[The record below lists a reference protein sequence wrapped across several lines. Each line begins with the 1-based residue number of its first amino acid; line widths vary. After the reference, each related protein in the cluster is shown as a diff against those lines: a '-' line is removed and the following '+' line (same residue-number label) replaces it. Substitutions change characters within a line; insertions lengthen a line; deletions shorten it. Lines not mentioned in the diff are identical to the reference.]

1 MTLKLRPA
9 RPGDATALTAIL
21 HRGKASWGYPD
32 DKMAQFRE
40 HWRISEEKI
49 AGMTVLVAERD
60 GVPCAFL
67 SVGPCD
73 DQTLL
78 VDDLFVDPTA
88 QGQGVG
94 SLLLLRAQDI
104 ARSQRLSRLYLES
117 DIHAEAFYL
126 KHGFKT
132 VSHKPSEMVPGKQL
146 PLMEKTV
153 PSAVHVVSSL
163 DIKLDSEKPWYFEL
177 ENKGEIARHW
187 EKVMTPKQQL
197 WNGRNMILDQFSFQ
211 DGVFSGHCLETSFST
226 FLAWRDWGFSDH
238 RVHNLFGAAVLCSA
252 DGALLYGVM
261 SNHTANAGKIYPP
274 GGNLDPDDVR
284 ADGTVDIKA
293 AICRE
298 LEEETGLSASA
309 VQEGELLIV
318 FDGPRISVAQVFNV
332 PFEADDLA
340 LQIMDHSLASQEQ
353 ELADIRIIREID
365 DLHDPMIVPYARE
378 IGFYVLGARAA

>member
-9 RPGDATALTAIL
+9 RPDDATALTAIL

-32 DKMAQFRE
+32 DKMAEFRE

-67 SVGPCD
+67 SVGPRD

-94 SLLLLRAQDI
+94 SLLLLRAEDI

-132 VSHKPSEMVPGKQL
+132 VSHKPSEMIPGKQL

-163 DIKLDSEKPWYFEL
+163 DIRLDSEKPWGFEL
-177 ENKGEIARHW
+177 ENKEEIDRHW
-187 EKVMTPKQQL
+187 EKVMDGNQQL
-197 WNGRNMILDQFSFQ
+197 WDGRVLKLVSSRFH
-211 DGVFSGHCLETSFST
+211 DGVFSGRCCICNFSS
-226 FLAWRDWGFSDH
+226 FLAWRDWGAPDPSAF
-238 RVHNLFGAAVLCSA
+238 NLFGSAVLRSS

-261 SNHTANAGKIYPP
+261 SNHTANAGKVYPP

-293 AICRE
+293 AIYRE

-309 VQEGELLIV
+309 VQEGELLIA

-332 PFEADDLA
+332 PFDADDLA
-340 LQIMDHSLASQEQ
+340 RQIMDHSLASQEQ